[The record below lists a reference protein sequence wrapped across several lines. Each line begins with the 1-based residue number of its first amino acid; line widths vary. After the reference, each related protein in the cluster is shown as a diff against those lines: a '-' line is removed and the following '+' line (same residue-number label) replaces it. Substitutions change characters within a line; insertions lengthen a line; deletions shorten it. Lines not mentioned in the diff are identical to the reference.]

1 MKSVPVACLAASL
14 ALGAL
19 LAGCA
24 TTEKAKE
31 SWVGASYDEVVRA
44 WGPPVRGGKLS
55 DGAEVH
61 TWWSEGAP
69 TYRGGASIGFGGFR
83 GSGGGGG
90 GVGVGI
96 GVPIGSGSVEPPSRC
111 ERTLTFRDGR
121 LVEQSWI
128 GPDEICSAYTRA
140 K

>member
-1 MKSVPVACLAASL
+1 MKSVPVACLAACL

-24 TTEKAKE
+24 TTEKAKQ
-31 SWVGASYDEVVRA
+31 SWVGASYDEAVRA
-44 WGPPVRGGKLS
+44 WGPPVRSGKLS

-61 TWWSEGAP
+61 TWWSENAP
-69 TYRGGASIGFGGFR
+69 TYRGGSSVGFGVGSAGGR
-83 GSGGGGG
+83 GA
-90 GVGVGI
+90 VGVGI
-96 GVPIGSGSVEPPSRC
+96 GMPIGSGSVEPPSRC

-121 LVEQSWI
+121 LIEQSWI
-128 GPDEICSAYTRA
+128 GPDEICSVYTRA

>member
-1 MKSVPVACLAASL
+1 MKTVPLAGL
-14 ALGAL
+14 ALLAL

-31 SWVGASYDEVVRA
+31 SWVGASYDEAARA
-44 WGPPVRGGKLS
+44 WGPPARSGKLS

-61 TWWSEGAP
+61 TWVSEGGP
-69 TYRGGASIGFGGFR
+69 GYRSGPSIGFGGFG
-83 GSGGGGG
+83 GSGRG
-90 GVGVGI
+90 GVGVGVS
-96 GVPIGSGSVEPPSRC
+96 VPIGSGSVEPPARC

-128 GPDEICSAYTRA
+128 GPDEVCASYTRA

>member
-1 MKSVPVACLAASL
+1 MKSIRVACVAASL
-14 ALGAL
+14 AL

-24 TTEKAKE
+24 TTEKARE

-69 TYRGGASIGFGGFR
+69 TYRGGSSVGFGVGSAGGR
-83 GSGGGGG
+83 GA
-90 GVGVGI
+90 VGVGMS
-96 GVPIGSGSVEPPSRC
+96 VPIGSGSVEPPARC

-128 GPDEICSAYTRA
+128 GPDEVCSAYTRA